1 MLIIMVVIGI
11 SKKFNYKDIKQ
22 FLCKLTVLALSNI
35 HIFIE
40 AEVQAIINLIA
51 NENTGNSIS

>member
-1 MLIIMVVIGI
+1 MVVIGI

-40 AEVQAIINLIA
+40 AEVQAIIDLIA